1 MANSVLKTIE
11 THIMVWKIIKEKQGE
26 DDFVNGAIEA
36 LKVLKNHIGD
46 KV

>member
-1 MANSVLKTIE
+1 MANSILETIE

-26 DDFVNGAIEA
+26 SEFVGGAIEA